1 MALRQLGVEEEMLLT
16 EPLTGMLTAV
26 SDRAL
31 RAHALL
37 SGESQVEQELFL
49 EQIETATQPCQD
61 LDDLRREL
69 RQGRLAVVEAAEA
82 VGASVVAVATPV
94 LVDEG
99 DVEVTP
105 KPRYLRMMGE
115 FGEAARDSIVCGM
128 HIHVEVDGVEEA
140 VAALDRIRPWLPVL
154 LAMSA
159 NSPFWHGLDTGYSS
173 WRRQV
178 LRRWPSAGEV
188 EAFGTADNYHAA
200 VQDLLA
206 TGAAM
211 DKAMIYFDAR
221 PSATYPTLEV
231 RVCDVCTDV
240 DDVALLAVLTRALVE
255 VSVRSWARG
264 EPVPLWRTD
273 LLRAAHWRAARD
285 GLTGHLIH
293 PLTRRPAAAR
303 AVVEA
308 LCAHTHDVLADAGEE
323 ERVTDLVER
332 LLRRGT
338 GSSRQRAVMSRS
350 EDLRDVVADLQTR
363 TRASCRS
370 RESQ

>member
-1 MALRQLGVEEEMLLT
+1 
-16 EPLTGMLTAV
+16 
-26 SDRAL
+26 
-31 RAHALL
+31 
-37 SGESQVEQELFL
+37 
-49 EQIETATQPCQD
+49 
-61 LDDLRREL
+61 
-69 RQGRLAVVEAAEA
+69 
-82 VGASVVAVATPV
+82 VVAVATPV

-264 EPVPLWRTD
+264 EPVPAWRTD

-293 PLTRRPAAAR
+293 PHTRRPAAAR